1 MTDKEEPKKTQ
12 GSSGSSEGFGENK
25 IWLVGLFGLIVG
37 MLVMY
42 LAMPAI
48 LPAEETP
55 PTEVPPAE
63 GEEGEFTPDEGKIEE
78 IRQLLADTYL
88 LNTGQEVTVTFTRY
102 EEADS
107 HVALYY
113 DVMGQ
118 EMPLYVSKNY
128 KYIYPSAMDV
138 STMEEEVA
146 AAKEQYLANLSAQP
160 EEPEGFPTSA
170 EPEVYLFLMSNC
182 PYGNLAENAIVD
194 VVGLLEGNVSFE
206 PVYIIY
212 DESVHPSYSAD
223 SGECLV
229 DENNET
235 YCSMHG
241 LYELE
246 QGIRE
251 KMIYNRYGE
260 ATWAEYATAVNSEC
274 FDTGKDIE
282 TCWKTV
288 AEAQGINTT
297 EIEESFDSEKYT
309 ILEREKQITFSTQN
323 FGSPSMIIN
332 GVKYSGPRSPEAYKE
347 AICSSFTE
355 SPEECF
361 SELSDEQEGP
371 AGQC

>member
-1 MTDKEEPKKTQ
+1 MSDENEQKKAQ
-12 GSSGSSEGFGENK
+12 VSSCSHGECGENK
-25 IWLVGLFGLIVG
+25 IWLVGLLGLIVG

-42 LAMPAI
+42 LAMPLVA
-48 LPAEETP
+48 PAEEAP
-55 PTEVPPAE
+55 ATEAPQV
-63 GEEGEFTPDEGKIEE
+63 GEEEGFKLDEEKAEE

-102 EEADS
+102 EEAES

-118 EMPLYVSKNY
+118 EMPLFVSKDY
-128 KYIYPSAMDV
+128 KYIYPSAMNV
-138 STMEEEVA
+138 STMEGEVA
-146 AAKEQYLANLSAQP
+146 AAKEQYLASLSAEP

-182 PYGNLAENAIVD
+182 PYGNLAENAVVD
-194 VVGLLEGNVSFE
+194 VVGLLEGNISFE
-206 PVYIIY
+206 PVYIVY
-212 DESVHPSYSAD
+212 DESVHPTYSAD
-223 SGECLV
+223 SGECIV
-229 DENNET
+229 DANNET

-251 KMIYNRYGE
+251 KMVYNRYGE
-260 ATWAEYATAVNSEC
+260 AVWAEYATAVNSEC
-274 FDTGKDIE
+274 FDSGEDIE

-288 AEAQGINTT
+288 AEAQGINAT
-297 EIEESFDSEKYT
+297 EIEESFDEEKYT
-309 ILEREKQITFSTQN
+309 ILEREKQLTFSTQN

-332 GVKYSGPRSPEAYKE
+332 GMKYSGSRSPEAYKE

-355 SPEECF
+355 SPEECS

-371 AGQC
+371 DGQC